1 MDMPGIPSNTLID
14 NIAVLTHA
22 SSALLSSSLTKSL
35 SFRYLTK
42 HLGDFMEPLE
52 AVTESGTSVFQL
64 RAEDNQL
71 GMDCLSVRK
80 IHGIYYGVYHNLKGS
95 DIFDLY
101 VARSTDLLSWTN
113 SSVIFRSVSM
123 GKFVEAWG
131 GILLVVEHGNPCI
144 SVGVAFY
151 SSVDKFAAGSVPI
164 ITPLNSSV
172 LH

>member
-1 MDMPGIPSNTLID
+1 MKV
-14 NIAVLTHA
+14 AF
-22 SSALLSSSLTKSL
+22 SLTIL
-35 SFRYLTK
+35 LPFRYLTK
-42 HLGDFMEPLE
+42 YLGNFMEPFE
-52 AVTESGTSVFQL
+52 AVTESKTSVFQL

-80 IHGIYYGVYHNLKGS
+80 INGVFYGVYHNLNGS

-101 VARSTDLLSWTN
+101 VARSSDLLSWTN
-113 SSVIFRSVSM
+113 SNVLFRSVSM

-131 GILLVVEHGNPCI
+131 GILLVAEHGNPCI